1 MLLEQRLADALIQR
15 GLTLSAAES
24 CTGGL
29 ISKRITDISGAS
41 KFYKGGAC
49 TYCNEIKHRILH
61 VRQET
66 LDTYTAVS
74 RQTAEEMARGCAQ
87 AFDTD
92 ISVSATGYAEG
103 GGEDGTPAGT
113 IYIGMYFCGTV
124 QVDRIC
130 IPDGREAARNGAADH
145 AFQMILSTLENTS
158 V

>member
-1 MLLEQRLADALIQR
+1 MLLEQQAANILTQR
-15 GLTLSAAES
+15 GLTLSTAES

-61 VRQET
+61 VKQET

-87 AFDTD
+87 VFDTD
-92 ISVSATGYAEG
+92 ISISVTGYAEG
-103 GGEDGTPAGT
+103 DGEDGTPGGT
-113 IYIGMYFCGTV
+113 IYIGMYFRGAV
-124 QVDRIC
+124 QVDCIC
-130 IPDGREAARNGAADH
+130 IPDGREAARSGAADH
-145 AFQMILSTLENTS
+145 AFQMILSALEKSS